1 MHPAELRLQLQKEI
15 DLFYEGGQKDPM
27 PVLACLKEAAA
38 AGLTFPA
45 CLPASPETGG
55 PAGWLRAYKEDRPE
69 LQAMTLE
76 AMVRQVRSRDH
87 CPGILLFPGE
97 RPVYLT
103 RDLFPLVCGSEADRQ
118 ETGLDSV
125 RRLLAQGDAY
135 RDPEGSY
142 DAAAS
147 LACYRQAYEAARSDR
162 ESPEYIEACLRLAG
176 YHGDLFE
183 EEELSEVLDQAIRYA
198 GLLVNAGRP
207 EGPDLLIRAKRAQEQ
222 AMEKAARRMLYARA
236 LPPSFFE
243 F

>member
-38 AGLTFPA
+38 AGLTFPTR
-45 CLPASPETGG
+45 LPAHGDTDS

-87 CPGILLFPGE
+87 CP
-97 RPVYLT
+97 LT

-142 DAAAS
+142 DAVAS
-147 LACYRQAYEAARSDR
+147 LACYRQAYEAARADR

-176 YHGDLFE
+176 YHGDLLE

-236 LPPSFFE
+236 LPTSFFE